1 MNKLVTIG
9 TAVLILLQSVNIH
22 FKDLV
27 ELGQLVEHYQFHN
40 EEYGDNFM
48 VFVSKHYG
56 ELKASHSE
64 KHQEEE
70 KDHEKL
76 PFQHQQTS
84 CAQPLVFVL
93 GSDNFIN
100 SRSEIPVTTKANF
113 HYQMSYS
120 LVWGDGPFQPPKT
133 HNS

>member
-1 MNKLVTIG
+1 MNKIVTIG
-9 TAVLILLQSVNIH
+9 ISLLILLQSVNIH

-27 ELGQLVEHYQFHN
+27 ELGQLFEHYQFHN

-64 KHQEEE
+64 KHQNE
-70 KDHEKL
+70 HEKL
-76 PFQHQQTS
+76 PFQHQTQ

-93 GSDNFIN
+93 EPDNFID
-100 SRSEIPVTTKANF
+100 SRSEVPVATKGNF

-120 LVWGDGPFQPPKT
+120 LVWGDGPFQPPKHT
-133 HNS
+133 

>member
-1 MNKLVTIG
+1 MNKIVIIG
-9 TAVLILLQSVNIH
+9 ISLLLLLQSSNVH

-40 EEYGDNFM
+40 KEYGDNFM
-48 VFVSKHYG
+48 AFVSKHYG

-64 KHQEEE
+64 KHQEEKKE
-70 KDHEKL
+70 HEKL
-76 PFQHQQTS
+76 PFQHHQAP

-93 GSDNFIN
+93 GQENFIN
-100 SRSEIPVTTKANF
+100 SYSEIPLASKGNF

-120 LVWGDGPFQPPKT
+120 LIWGDDPFQPPK
-133 HNS
+133 NA